1 MATLAP
7 ETRKRVTTVCL
18 GEPSCLRPGSSVLVW
33 TEEGRVSIH
42 VRETGERFG
51 ANEPFFTAVGVVLT
65 PQEWRELGERRD
77 ELTQCVNEYN
87 RYCDRDLPLYLDIE
101 LNADTSASV
110 HVFESLCARVRL
122 FKFIRT
128 TPENTCQKIAL
139 HIYDWRALM
148 RSWDHIQKLIE
159 EASN

>member
-1 MATLAP
+1 MATPAP
-7 ETRKRVTTVCL
+7 ETHDRITTVCL
-18 GEPSCLRPGSSVLVW
+18 GKPSCLRPGSRVLVQ
-33 TEEGRVSIH
+33 TDEGRVSIH
-42 VRETGERFG
+42 VRETGQRFG
-51 ANEPFFTAVGVVLT
+51 ANEAFFTAVGVVLT
-65 PQEWRELGERRD
+65 LREWRELGERRD
-77 ELTQCVNEYN
+77 ELTECVNEYN
-87 RYCDRDLPLYLDIE
+87 RYGDQCLPNYLDIE

-139 HIYDWRALM
+139 HIYDWWALM